1 MQRRLVLYWFSMA
14 LAILAAVLLVV
25 SLTGVF
31 SNTAQK
37 FGQSLT
43 IQKHNTASALAGQMD
58 QLTAQSI
65 ALSEELTRE
74 LDKQLA
80 AGGRTFSAL
89 NDDPGAIAA
98 VETAL
103 YPALNTY
110 LKSSACSGAVFCL
123 DATANTALPGAA
135 TSRAGLYLRY
145 SALRAIGA
153 TDQHVTCFR
162 GTAETARSAQVQMH
176 NRWNPELNVQA
187 VPGYTQLLRG
197 SDGRLAE
204 RCLWTGRIALP
215 DTWESVTLL
224 CVPMLDSAGNVRGI
238 CGAELSDLYFRL
250 TYPAVDSAYGSM
262 VTVLAPIDGD
272 RLLLGQAMIGS
283 PGGSYL
289 TADGTL
295 TCKTGRYYNTYSD
308 GSRTYLGLHEP
319 IGATDAAGRKL
330 AAVVLV
336 PEIGLRTLEA
346 RSRMVWIA
354 GSLVF
359 LAAMLLLSTYLS
371 RRFVTPISRS
381 LQAIRE
387 QAPASTRPAS
397 RRSTSCW
404 PSCARARPSS
414 SRPEVSRRTSR
425 SCSRAS
431 RDRVQTLTPME
442 RTVLQYYIDGCS
454 LEEVAARA
462 YISVATAK
470 KHNTNINRKLG
481 VTSREELML
490 YIDLF
495 RRCGRLDEIAAPR
508 AEILQGA
515 QPDRRQAVHLVY
527 YSVVF
532 CGFGGVFAPQT

>member
-1 MQRRLVLYWFSMA
+1 MKPYPRMA
-14 LAILAAVLLVV
+14 ALLLALLLALGCTGCGEKQEPVTVTIWHVYGGETESPLNDRIDTFNDTVGREQNIRVQAGSVTNTNTIHEAVL
-25 SLTGVF
+25 
-31 SNTAQK
+31 
-37 FGQSLT
+37 
-43 IQKHNTASALAGQMD
+43 ASAYG
-58 QLTAQSI
+58 
-65 ALSEELTRE
+65 E
-74 LDKQLA
+74 
-80 AGGRTFSAL
+80 
-89 NDDPGAIAA
+89 PGA
-98 VETAL
+98 
-103 YPALNTY
+103 
-110 LKSSACSGAVFCL
+110 
-123 DATANTALPGAA
+123 TALPGAA

-187 VPGYTQLLRG
+187 IPGYTQLLRG

-336 PEIGLRTLEA
+336 PDAGLRTLEA

-359 LAAMLLLSTYLS
+359 LAAMLLSTYLS

-387 QAPASTRPAS
+387 QAPGEHPSGIS
-397 RRSTSCW
+397 EIDELLSGFRS
-404 PSCARARPSS
+404 
-414 SRPEVSRRTSR
+414 
-425 SCSRAS
+425 
-431 RDRVQTLTPME
+431 RVQTLTPME

-508 AEILQGA
+508 AEDTA
-515 QPDRRQAVHLVY
+515 R
-527 YSVVF
+527 
-532 CGFGGVFAPQT
+532 CTT

>member
-1 MQRRLVLYWFSMA
+1 MERYPRLRDLREDADLTQAQVGQALHLTQRAYAYYESGQRMLPPQVLCA
-14 LAILAAVLLVV
+14 LARYYGVSVDYLLGETDVRALSGGEKAVRDRSAPPETAGFSKPFQPAHPAPPRKKTAAPVGAAV
-25 SLTGVF
+25 F
-31 SNTAQK
+31 HP
-37 FGQSLT
+37 
-43 IQKHNTASALAGQMD
+43 I
-58 QLTAQSI
+58 
-65 ALSEELTRE
+65 LSWP
-74 LDKQLA
+74 A
-80 AGGRTFSAL
+80 A
-89 NDDPGAIAA
+89 AA
-98 VETAL
+98 
-103 YPALNTY
+103 
-110 LKSSACSGAVFCL
+110 
-123 DATANTALPGAA
+123 
-135 TSRAGLYLRY
+135 
-145 SALRAIGA
+145 
-153 TDQHVTCFR
+153 R
-162 GTAETARSAQVQMH
+162 GAQVQMH

-187 VPGYTQLLRG
+187 IPGYTQLLHT
-197 SDGRLAE
+197 SNGRLAE

-224 CVPMLDSAGNVRGI
+224 CVPLLDSAGNVRGI

-272 RLLLGQAMIGS
+272 RLLLAQAMIGS

-295 TCKTGRYYNTYSD
+295 TFKTGRYYNTYSD

-330 AAVVLV
+330 AAVTLV
-336 PEIGLRTLEA
+336 PDAGLRALEA
-346 RSRMVWIA
+346 RSRTTWIIV
-354 GSLVF
+354 SLVF

-387 QAPASTRPAS
+387 QTPGEH
-397 RRSTSCW
+397 
-404 PSCARARPSS
+404 PSGISEIDELLAFVR
-414 SRPEVSRRTSR
+414 
-425 SCSRAS
+425 SRAAEQLTAGGLPPNIEELLS
-431 RDRVQTLTPME
+431 GFRDRVQTLTSME

-508 AEILQGA
+508 AEDTA
-515 QPDRRQAVHLVY
+515 R
-527 YSVVF
+527 
-532 CGFGGVFAPQT
+532 CTT

>member
-1 MQRRLVLYWFSMA
+1 MNHRARIPA
-14 LAILAAVLLVV
+14 LLLGCAGCGGGREPVTVTIWHVYGGETESPLNDLIDTFNDTVGREQNIRVQVGSVTNTNTIHEAVL
-25 SLTGVF
+25 
-31 SNTAQK
+31 
-37 FGQSLT
+37 
-43 IQKHNTASALAGQMD
+43 ASAYG
-58 QLTAQSI
+58 
-65 ALSEELTRE
+65 E
-74 LDKQLA
+74 
-80 AGGRTFSAL
+80 
-89 NDDPGAIAA
+89 PGA
-98 VETAL
+98 
-103 YPALNTY
+103 
-110 LKSSACSGAVFCL
+110 
-123 DATANTALPGAA
+123 TALPDAA

-359 LAAMLLLSTYLS
+359 LAA
-371 RRFVTPISRS
+371 
-381 LQAIRE
+381 
-387 QAPASTRPAS
+387 
-397 RRSTSCW
+397 
-404 PSCARARPSS
+404 
-414 SRPEVSRRTSR
+414 
-425 SCSRAS
+425 
-431 RDRVQTLTPME
+431 
-442 RTVLQYYIDGCS
+442 
-454 LEEVAARA
+454 RA

-508 AEILQGA
+508 AEDTA
-515 QPDRRQAVHLVY
+515 R
-527 YSVVF
+527 
-532 CGFGGVFAPQT
+532 CTT

>member
-1 MQRRLVLYWFSMA
+1 MLRLREMRSVLEKAKTQGVSMQRRLVLYWFSMA

-153 TDQHVTCFR
+153 TDQHITCFR
-162 GTAETARSAQVQMH
+162 GAAETARSTQVQMH

-187 VPGYTQLLRG
+187 VPGYTQLLRE

-204 RCLWTGRIALP
+204 RCLWTG
-215 DTWESVTLL
+215 
-224 CVPMLDSAGNVRGI
+224 
-238 CGAELSDLYFRL
+238 
-250 TYPAVDSAYGSM
+250 
-262 VTVLAPIDGD
+262 
-272 RLLLGQAMIGS
+272 
-283 PGGSYL
+283 
-289 TADGTL
+289 
-295 TCKTGRYYNTYSD
+295 
-308 GSRTYLGLHEP
+308 
-319 IGATDAAGRKL
+319 
-330 AAVVLV
+330 LV
-336 PEIGLRTLEA
+336 PGT
-346 RSRMVWIA
+346 
-354 GSLVF
+354 
-359 LAAMLLLSTYLS
+359 
-371 RRFVTPISRS
+371 
-381 LQAIRE
+381 
-387 QAPASTRPAS
+387 
-397 RRSTSCW
+397 
-404 PSCARARPSS
+404 
-414 SRPEVSRRTSR
+414 
-425 SCSRAS
+425 
-431 RDRVQTLTPME
+431 
-442 RTVLQYYIDGCS
+442 
-454 LEEVAARA
+454 
-462 YISVATAK
+462 
-470 KHNTNINRKLG
+470 
-481 VTSREELML
+481 
-490 YIDLF
+490 
-495 RRCGRLDEIAAPR
+495 
-508 AEILQGA
+508 
-515 QPDRRQAVHLVY
+515 
-527 YSVVF
+527 
-532 CGFGGVFAPQT
+532 

>member
-1 MQRRLVLYWFSMA
+1 MLRLREMRSALEKAKTQGVSMQRRLVLYWFSMA

-135 TSRAGLYLRY
+135 
-145 SALRAIGA
+145 
-153 TDQHVTCFR
+153 
-162 GTAETARSAQVQMH
+162 ETARSAQVQMH

-187 VPGYTQLLRG
+187 VPGYTQLLRT
-197 SDGRLAE
+197 SNGRLAE

-224 CVPMLDSAGNVRGI
+224 CVPLLDSAGNVRGI

-336 PEIGLRTLEA
+336 PDAGLRTLEA

-387 QAPASTRPAS
+387 QTPGEH
-397 RRSTSCW
+397 
-404 PSCARARPSS
+404 PSGISEIDELLAFVR
-414 SRPEVSRRTSR
+414 
-425 SCSRAS
+425 SRAAEQLTAGGLPPNIEELLS
-431 RDRVQTLTPME
+431 GFRDRVQTLTPME

-508 AEILQGA
+508 AEDTA
-515 QPDRRQAVHLVY
+515 R
-527 YSVVF
+527 
-532 CGFGGVFAPQT
+532 CTT

>member
-1 MQRRLVLYWFSMA
+1 MLSRH
-14 LAILAAVLLVV
+14 
-25 SLTGVF
+25 GGDG
-31 SNTAQK
+31 AQ
-37 FGQSLT
+37 
-43 IQKHNTASALAGQMD
+43 
-58 QLTAQSI
+58 
-65 ALSEELTRE
+65 
-74 LDKQLA
+74 
-80 AGGRTFSAL
+80 
-89 NDDPGAIAA
+89 
-98 VETAL
+98 
-103 YPALNTY
+103 
-110 LKSSACSGAVFCL
+110 
-123 DATANTALPGAA
+123 
-135 TSRAGLYLRY
+135 RAG
-145 SALRAIGA
+145 A
-153 TDQHVTCFR
+153 D
-162 GTAETARSAQVQMH
+162 AQ
-176 NRWNPELNVQA
+176 PLESELNVQA

-262 VTVLAPIDGD
+262 VTVLAPHRRRPAAARTGHD
-272 RLLLGQAMIGS
+272 RQ
-283 PGGSYL
+283 PRRVVF

-387 QAPASTRPAS
+387 QAPGEHPSGISEIDELLAFVRS
-397 RRSTSCW
+397 RTAEQLTAGGLPPNIEELLSGF
-404 PSCARARPSS
+404 
-414 SRPEVSRRTSR
+414 
-425 SCSRAS
+425 

-508 AEILQGA
+508 AEDTA
-515 QPDRRQAVHLVY
+515 R
-527 YSVVF
+527 
-532 CGFGGVFAPQT
+532 CTT

>member
-1 MQRRLVLYWFSMA
+1 MLRLREMRSALAKAKTQGVSMQRRLVLYWFSMA

-43 IQKHNTASALAGQMD
+43 IQKHNTTSALAGQMD

-153 TDQHVTCFR
+153 TDQHITCFR

-187 VPGYTQLLRG
+187 VPGYTQ
-197 SDGRLAE
+197 
-204 RCLWTGRIALP
+204 
-215 DTWESVTLL
+215 
-224 CVPMLDSAGNVRGI
+224 
-238 CGAELSDLYFRL
+238 
-250 TYPAVDSAYGSM
+250 
-262 VTVLAPIDGD
+262 
-272 RLLLGQAMIGS
+272 LLLGQAMIGS

-319 IGATDAAGRKL
+319 IGATDAAGQKL

-336 PEIGLRTLEA
+336 PDAGLRTLEA

-387 QAPASTRPAS
+387 QTPGEH
-397 RRSTSCW
+397 
-404 PSCARARPSS
+404 PSGISEIDELLAFVR
-414 SRPEVSRRTSR
+414 
-425 SCSRAS
+425 SRAAEQLTAGGLPPNIEELLS
-431 RDRVQTLTPME
+431 GFRDRVQTLTPME

-462 YISVATAK
+462 YISVSTAK

-495 RRCGRLDEIAAPR
+495 RRCGRLDEIAAPQ
-508 AEILQGA
+508 AE
-515 QPDRRQAVHLVY
+515 DSTR
-527 YSVVF
+527 
-532 CGFGGVFAPQT
+532 CTT

>member
-1 MQRRLVLYWFSMA
+1 MLRLREMRSVMEKAKTQGVSMQRRLVLYWFSMA
-14 LAILAAVLLVV
+14 LAVLAAVLLVL

-37 FGQSLT
+37 LGQALT
-43 IQKHNTASALAGQMD
+43 IQQRNTASSLSGQMD
-58 QLTAQSI
+58 TLTAQTI

-80 AGGRTFSAL
+80 AGGRTFASL
-89 NDDPGAIAA
+89 NDDPGAIAG

-103 YPALNTY
+103 CPALNTY
-110 LKSSACSGAVFCL
+110 LKSSTCSGAFFCL
-123 DATANTALPGAA
+123 DATVNTALPGAA
-135 TSRAGLYLRY
+135 GSRMGLYLRY
-145 SALRAIGA
+145 SALRAVGA

-162 GTAETARSAQVQMH
+162 GAAEAARSAQVQMH

-187 VPGYTQLLRG
+187 LPGYTQLLHAQ
-197 SDGRLAE
+197 DGRLAE
-204 RCLWTGRIALP
+204 RCLWTGRVPLP
-215 DTWESVTLL
+215 DTWEHVTLL
-224 CVPMLDSAGNVRGI
+224 CVPLLDSAGTVRGI

-250 TYPAVDSAYGSM
+250 TYPAMDSAYGSM
-262 VTVLAPIDGD
+262 VTVLAPMDGD
-272 RLLLGQAMIGS
+272 RLLLDQAMIGT

-295 TCKTGRYYNTYSD
+295 TCKAGRYYNTYSD
-308 GSRTYLGLHEP
+308 GSRTYLGLHETL
-319 IGATDAAGRKL
+319 GAVDAEGRPL

-346 RSRMVWIA
+346 RSRIVWIA

-359 LAAMLLLSTYLS
+359 LAAMLALSAHLS
-371 RRFVTPISRS
+371 RRFVTPIARS

-387 QAPASTRPAS
+387 QAPGEHPSGISEIDELLAFVRS
-397 RRSTSCW
+397 RTAEQLTAGGLPPNIEELLTGFRG
-404 PSCARARPSS
+404 
-414 SRPEVSRRTSR
+414 
-425 SCSRAS
+425 
-431 RDRVQTLTPME
+431 RVQTLTPME

-495 RRCGRLDEIAAPR
+495 RRCGRLDEIAAPQSADTAR
-508 AEILQGA
+508 
-515 QPDRRQAVHLVY
+515 
-527 YSVVF
+527 
-532 CGFGGVFAPQT
+532 CTT

>member
-1 MQRRLVLYWFSMA
+1 
-14 LAILAAVLLVV
+14 
-25 SLTGVF
+25 
-31 SNTAQK
+31 
-37 FGQSLT
+37 
-43 IQKHNTASALAGQMD
+43 
-58 QLTAQSI
+58 
-65 ALSEELTRE
+65 
-74 LDKQLA
+74 
-80 AGGRTFSAL
+80 
-89 NDDPGAIAA
+89 
-98 VETAL
+98 
-103 YPALNTY
+103 
-110 LKSSACSGAVFCL
+110 
-123 DATANTALPGAA
+123 
-135 TSRAGLYLRY
+135 
-145 SALRAIGA
+145 
-153 TDQHVTCFR
+153 
-162 GTAETARSAQVQMH
+162 MH

-187 VPGYTQLLRG
+187 VPGYTQLLRA

-224 CVPMLDSAGNVRGI
+224 CVPLLDSAGNVRGI

-387 QAPASTRPAS
+387 QTPGEHPSGISEIDELLAFVRSRAAEQLTAGGLPAEHRGAALGLPRPGADAHPHGAHRAAVLHRRLLARGGRGARVHQYLHRQKAQHEHQPQARRDLTRGAHAVYRPL
-397 RRSTSCW
+397 
-404 PSCARARPSS
+404 PPLRPS
-414 SRPEVSRRTSR
+414 R
-425 SCSRAS
+425 
-431 RDRVQTLTPME
+431 
-442 RTVLQYYIDGCS
+442 
-454 LEEVAARA
+454 
-462 YISVATAK
+462 
-470 KHNTNINRKLG
+470 
-481 VTSREELML
+481 
-490 YIDLF
+490 
-495 RRCGRLDEIAAPR
+495 
-508 AEILQGA
+508 
-515 QPDRRQAVHLVY
+515 
-527 YSVVF
+527 
-532 CGFGGVFAPQT
+532 

>member
-1 MQRRLVLYWFSMA
+1 MLRLREMRSALEKAKTQGVSMQRRLVLYWFSMA

-43 IQKHNTASALAGQMD
+43 IQKHNTTSELAGQMD

-187 VPGYTQLLRG
+187 VPGYTQLLRA

-224 CVPMLDSAGNVRGI
+224 CVPLLDSAGNVRGI

-272 RLLLGQAMIGS
+272 RLLLTRYRGRPFKKYALIAGFNEIGES
-283 PGGSYL
+283 IEDTVHREVMEEAGLRVKNLRFYKSQPWVF
-289 TADGTL
+289 TDTL
-295 TCKTGRYYNTYSD
+295 LMGFVCELD
-308 GSRTYLGLHEP
+308 GSDKITVQESELAEAAWHLRSELPEDHSNISLTGEMIEQFRLG
-319 IGATDAAGRKL
+319 KL
-330 AAVVLV
+330 
-336 PEIGLRTLEA
+336 
-346 RSRMVWIA
+346 
-354 GSLVF
+354 
-359 LAAMLLLSTYLS
+359 
-371 RRFVTPISRS
+371 
-381 LQAIRE
+381 
-387 QAPASTRPAS
+387 
-397 RRSTSCW
+397 
-404 PSCARARPSS
+404 
-414 SRPEVSRRTSR
+414 
-425 SCSRAS
+425 
-431 RDRVQTLTPME
+431 
-442 RTVLQYYIDGCS
+442 
-454 LEEVAARA
+454 
-462 YISVATAK
+462 
-470 KHNTNINRKLG
+470 
-481 VTSREELML
+481 
-490 YIDLF
+490 
-495 RRCGRLDEIAAPR
+495 
-508 AEILQGA
+508 
-515 QPDRRQAVHLVY
+515 
-527 YSVVF
+527 
-532 CGFGGVFAPQT
+532 

>member
-1 MQRRLVLYWFSMA
+1 MNHRARIPALLLVLA
-14 LAILAAVLLVV
+14 LLLGCAGCGGGREPVTVTIWHVYGGETESPLNDRIDTFNDTVGREQNIRVQAGSVTNTNTIHEAVL
-25 SLTGVF
+25 
-31 SNTAQK
+31 
-37 FGQSLT
+37 
-43 IQKHNTASALAGQMD
+43 ASAYG
-58 QLTAQSI
+58 
-65 ALSEELTRE
+65 E
-74 LDKQLA
+74 
-80 AGGRTFSAL
+80 
-89 NDDPGAIAA
+89 PGA
-98 VETAL
+98 
-103 YPALNTY
+103 
-110 LKSSACSGAVFCL
+110 
-123 DATANTALPGAA
+123 TALPGAA

-187 VPGYTQLLRG
+187 IPGYTQLLRG

-272 RLLLGQAMIGS
+272 RLLLGQAMIDS

-359 LAAMLLLSTYLS
+359 LAAMLLSTYLS

-387 QAPASTRPAS
+387 QAPGEHPSGIS
-397 RRSTSCW
+397 EIDELLSGFRS
-404 PSCARARPSS
+404 
-414 SRPEVSRRTSR
+414 
-425 SCSRAS
+425 
-431 RDRVQTLTPME
+431 RVQTLTPME

-508 AEILQGA
+508 AEDTA
-515 QPDRRQAVHLVY
+515 R
-527 YSVVF
+527 
-532 CGFGGVFAPQT
+532 CTT

>member
-1 MQRRLVLYWFSMA
+1 MLRLREMRSVLEKAKTQGVSMQRRLVLYWFSMA

-37 FGQSLT
+37 FGQSLA

-153 TDQHVTCFR
+153 TDQHITCFR
-162 GTAETARSAQVQMH
+162 GTAETARSTQVQMH

-204 RCLWTGRIALP
+204 RCLWTGRVTLP

-272 RLLLGQAMIGS
+272 RLLLTRYRGRPFKKYALIAGFNEIGETIEQTVHREVLEEAGVRVKNLRFYKS
-283 PGGSYL
+283 QPWVF
-289 TADGTL
+289 TDTL
-295 TCKTGRYYNTYSD
+295 LMGFVCELD
-308 GSRTYLGLHEP
+308 GSDKITVQESE
-319 IGATDAAGRKL
+319 L
-330 AAVVLV
+330 AEASWH
-336 PEIGLRTLEA
+336 LRSELPQDH
-346 RSRMVWIA
+346 S
-354 GSLVF
+354 
-359 LAAMLLLSTYLS
+359 
-371 RRFVTPISRS
+371 
-381 LQAIRE
+381 
-387 QAPASTRPAS
+387 
-397 RRSTSCW
+397 
-404 PSCARARPSS
+404 
-414 SRPEVSRRTSR
+414 
-425 SCSRAS
+425 
-431 RDRVQTLTPME
+431 
-442 RTVLQYYIDGCS
+442 
-454 LEEVAARA
+454 
-462 YISVATAK
+462 YISLTGEM
-470 KHNTNINRKLG
+470 IEQFRLGKL
-481 VTSREELML
+481 
-490 YIDLF
+490 
-495 RRCGRLDEIAAPR
+495 
-508 AEILQGA
+508 
-515 QPDRRQAVHLVY
+515 
-527 YSVVF
+527 
-532 CGFGGVFAPQT
+532 

>member
-1 MQRRLVLYWFSMA
+1 MLRLREMRSALEKAKTQGVSMQRRLVLYWFSMA

-135 TSRAGLYLRY
+135 E
-145 SALRAIGA
+145 
-153 TDQHVTCFR
+153 Q
-162 GTAETARSAQVQMH
+162 
-176 NRWNPELNVQA
+176 
-187 VPGYTQLLRG
+187 
-197 SDGRLAE
+197 
-204 RCLWTGRIALP
+204 
-215 DTWESVTLL
+215 
-224 CVPMLDSAGNVRGI
+224 
-238 CGAELSDLYFRL
+238 
-250 TYPAVDSAYGSM
+250 
-262 VTVLAPIDGD
+262 
-272 RLLLGQAMIGS
+272 
-283 PGGSYL
+283 L
-289 TADGTL
+289 TAG
-295 TCKTGRYYNTYSD
+295 
-308 GSRTYLGLHEP
+308 GLPPNIE
-319 IGATDAAGRKL
+319 
-330 AAVVLV
+330 
-336 PEIGLRTLEA
+336 E
-346 RSRMVWIA
+346 
-354 GSLVF
+354 
-359 LAAMLLLSTYLS
+359 LLSG
-371 RRFVTPISRS
+371 F
-381 LQAIRE
+381 
-387 QAPASTRPAS
+387 
-397 RRSTSCW
+397 
-404 PSCARARPSS
+404 
-414 SRPEVSRRTSR
+414 
-425 SCSRAS
+425 

-508 AEILQGA
+508 AEDA
-515 QPDRRQAVHLVY
+515 AR
-527 YSVVF
+527 
-532 CGFGGVFAPQT
+532 CTT

>member
-1 MQRRLVLYWFSMA
+1 MNHRARIPALLLVLA
-14 LAILAAVLLVV
+14 LLLGCAGCGGGREPVTVTIWHVYGGETESPLNDLIDTFNDTVGREQNIRVQVGSVTNTNTIHEAVL
-25 SLTGVF
+25 
-31 SNTAQK
+31 
-37 FGQSLT
+37 
-43 IQKHNTASALAGQMD
+43 ASAYG
-58 QLTAQSI
+58 
-65 ALSEELTRE
+65 E
-74 LDKQLA
+74 
-80 AGGRTFSAL
+80 
-89 NDDPGAIAA
+89 PGA
-98 VETAL
+98 
-103 YPALNTY
+103 
-110 LKSSACSGAVFCL
+110 
-123 DATANTALPGAA
+123 TALPGAA

-204 RCLWTGRIALP
+204 RCLRTGRIALP

-387 QAPASTRPAS
+387 QAPGEHPSGIS
-397 RRSTSCW
+397 EIDELLSGFRS
-404 PSCARARPSS
+404 
-414 SRPEVSRRTSR
+414 
-425 SCSRAS
+425 
-431 RDRVQTLTPME
+431 RVQTLTPME

-495 RRCGRLDEIAAPR
+495 HRCGRLDEIAAPR
-508 AEILQGA
+508 AEDTA
-515 QPDRRQAVHLVY
+515 R
-527 YSVVF
+527 
-532 CGFGGVFAPQT
+532 CTT

>member
-1 MQRRLVLYWFSMA
+1 MLRLREMRSALEKAKTQGVSMQRRLVLYWFSMA

-224 CVPMLDSAGNVRGI
+224 CVPMLDSA
-238 CGAELSDLYFRL
+238 
-250 TYPAVDSAYGSM
+250 YGSM

-330 AAVVLV
+330 AAMVLV

-387 QAPASTRPAS
+387 QAPGEHPSGIS
-397 RRSTSCW
+397 EIDELLSGFRS
-404 PSCARARPSS
+404 
-414 SRPEVSRRTSR
+414 
-425 SCSRAS
+425 
-431 RDRVQTLTPME
+431 RVQTLTPME

-508 AEILQGA
+508 AEDTA
-515 QPDRRQAVHLVY
+515 R
-527 YSVVF
+527 
-532 CGFGGVFAPQT
+532 CTT

>member
-1 MQRRLVLYWFSMA
+1 MLRLREMRSALEKAKTQGVSMQRRLVLYWFSMA
-14 LAILAAVLLVV
+14 LAMLAAVLLVV

-43 IQKHNTASALAGQMD
+43 IQKHNTTSALAGQMD

-110 LKSSACSGAVFCL
+110 LKSSACSGA
-123 DATANTALPGAA
+123 
-135 TSRAGLYLRY
+135 
-145 SALRAIGA
+145 
-153 TDQHVTCFR
+153 
-162 GTAETARSAQVQMH
+162 
-176 NRWNPELNVQA
+176 
-187 VPGYTQLLRG
+187 
-197 SDGRLAE
+197 
-204 RCLWTGRIALP
+204 
-215 DTWESVTLL
+215 
-224 CVPMLDSAGNVRGI
+224 
-238 CGAELSDLYFRL
+238 ELSDLYFRL

-272 RLLLGQAMIGS
+272 RLLLAQAMIGS

-336 PEIGLRTLEA
+336 PDAGLRTLEA

-387 QAPASTRPAS
+387 QAPGEH
-397 RRSTSCW
+397 
-404 PSCARARPSS
+404 PSGISEIDELLAFVR
-414 SRPEVSRRTSR
+414 
-425 SCSRAS
+425 SRAAEQLTAGGLPPNIEELLS
-431 RDRVQTLTPME
+431 GFRDRVQTLTPME

-508 AEILQGA
+508 AEDTA
-515 QPDRRQAVHLVY
+515 R
-527 YSVVF
+527 
-532 CGFGGVFAPQT
+532 CTT

>member
-1 MQRRLVLYWFSMA
+1 MNHRARIPALLLVLA
-14 LAILAAVLLVV
+14 LLLGCAGCGGGREPVTVTIWHVYGGETESPLNDLIDTFNDTVGREQNIRVQVGSVTNTNTIHEAVL
-25 SLTGVF
+25 
-31 SNTAQK
+31 
-37 FGQSLT
+37 
-43 IQKHNTASALAGQMD
+43 ASAYG
-58 QLTAQSI
+58 
-65 ALSEELTRE
+65 E
-74 LDKQLA
+74 
-80 AGGRTFSAL
+80 
-89 NDDPGAIAA
+89 PGA
-98 VETAL
+98 
-103 YPALNTY
+103 
-110 LKSSACSGAVFCL
+110 
-123 DATANTALPGAA
+123 TALPGAA
-135 TSRAGLYLRY
+135 ASRAGLYLRY

-162 GTAETARSAQVQMH
+162 GPAETARSAQVQMH

-387 QAPASTRPAS
+387 QAPGEH
-397 RRSTSCW
+397 
-404 PSCARARPSS
+404 PSGISEIDELLAFVR
-414 SRPEVSRRTSR
+414 
-425 SCSRAS
+425 SRAAEQLTAGGLPPNIEELLS
-431 RDRVQTLTPME
+431 GFRDRVQTLTPME

-508 AEILQGA
+508 AEDTA
-515 QPDRRQAVHLVY
+515 R
-527 YSVVF
+527 
-532 CGFGGVFAPQT
+532 CTT

>member
-1 MQRRLVLYWFSMA
+1 MNHRARIPALLLVLA
-14 LAILAAVLLVV
+14 LLLGCAGCGGGREPVTVTIWHVYGGETESPLNDRIDTFNDTVGREQNIRVQAGSVTNTNTIHEAVL
-25 SLTGVF
+25 
-31 SNTAQK
+31 
-37 FGQSLT
+37 
-43 IQKHNTASALAGQMD
+43 ASAYG
-58 QLTAQSI
+58 
-65 ALSEELTRE
+65 E
-74 LDKQLA
+74 
-80 AGGRTFSAL
+80 
-89 NDDPGAIAA
+89 PGA
-98 VETAL
+98 
-103 YPALNTY
+103 
-110 LKSSACSGAVFCL
+110 
-123 DATANTALPGAA
+123 TALPGAA

-187 VPGYTQLLRG
+187 IPGYTQLLRG

-272 RLLLGQAMIGS
+272 RLLLAQAMIGS

-330 AAVVLV
+330 AAVTLV
-336 PEIGLRTLEA
+336 PDAGLRTLEA

-387 QAPASTRPAS
+387 QAPGEHPSGIS
-397 RRSTSCW
+397 EIDELLSGFRS
-404 PSCARARPSS
+404 
-414 SRPEVSRRTSR
+414 
-425 SCSRAS
+425 
-431 RDRVQTLTPME
+431 RVQTLTPME

-508 AEILQGA
+508 AEDTA
-515 QPDRRQAVHLVY
+515 R
-527 YSVVF
+527 
-532 CGFGGVFAPQT
+532 CTT

>member
-1 MQRRLVLYWFSMA
+1 
-14 LAILAAVLLVV
+14 
-25 SLTGVF
+25 
-31 SNTAQK
+31 
-37 FGQSLT
+37 
-43 IQKHNTASALAGQMD
+43 
-58 QLTAQSI
+58 
-65 ALSEELTRE
+65 
-74 LDKQLA
+74 
-80 AGGRTFSAL
+80 
-89 NDDPGAIAA
+89 
-98 VETAL
+98 
-103 YPALNTY
+103 
-110 LKSSACSGAVFCL
+110 
-123 DATANTALPGAA
+123 
-135 TSRAGLYLRY
+135 
-145 SALRAIGA
+145 
-153 TDQHVTCFR
+153 
-162 GTAETARSAQVQMH
+162 MH

-204 RCLWTGRIALP
+204 RCLRTGRIALP

-224 CVPMLDSAGNVRGI
+224 CVPML
-238 CGAELSDLYFRL
+238 
-250 TYPAVDSAYGSM
+250 DSAYGSM

-359 LAAMLLLSTYLS
+359 LAA
-371 RRFVTPISRS
+371 
-381 LQAIRE
+381 
-387 QAPASTRPAS
+387 
-397 RRSTSCW
+397 
-404 PSCARARPSS
+404 
-414 SRPEVSRRTSR
+414 
-425 SCSRAS
+425 
-431 RDRVQTLTPME
+431 
-442 RTVLQYYIDGCS
+442 
-454 LEEVAARA
+454 RA

-481 VTSREELML
+481 VTSREEFML

-508 AEILQGA
+508 AEDTA
-515 QPDRRQAVHLVY
+515 R
-527 YSVVF
+527 
-532 CGFGGVFAPQT
+532 CTT

>member
-1 MQRRLVLYWFSMA
+1 MLRLREMRSVLEKAKTQGVSMQRRLVLYWFSMA

-204 RCLWTGRIALP
+204 RCLWTGRVTLP

-272 RLLLGQAMIGS
+272 RLLLDRQPRRVVS
-283 PGGSYL
+283 H
-289 TADGTL
+289 
-295 TCKTGRYYNTYSD
+295 GRRHAHVQD
-308 GSRTYLGLHEP
+308 RP
-319 IGATDAAGRKL
+319 
-330 AAVVLV
+330 VL
-336 PEIGLRTLEA
+336 
-346 RSRMVWIA
+346 
-354 GSLVF
+354 
-359 LAAMLLLSTYLS
+359 
-371 RRFVTPISRS
+371 
-381 LQAIRE
+381 
-387 QAPASTRPAS
+387 
-397 RRSTSCW
+397 
-404 PSCARARPSS
+404 
-414 SRPEVSRRTSR
+414 
-425 SCSRAS
+425 
-431 RDRVQTLTPME
+431 
-442 RTVLQYYIDGCS
+442 
-454 LEEVAARA
+454 
-462 YISVATAK
+462 
-470 KHNTNINRKLG
+470 
-481 VTSREELML
+481 
-490 YIDLF
+490 
-495 RRCGRLDEIAAPR
+495 
-508 AEILQGA
+508 
-515 QPDRRQAVHLVY
+515 
-527 YSVVF
+527 
-532 CGFGGVFAPQT
+532 

>member
-1 MQRRLVLYWFSMA
+1 
-14 LAILAAVLLVV
+14 
-25 SLTGVF
+25 
-31 SNTAQK
+31 
-37 FGQSLT
+37 
-43 IQKHNTASALAGQMD
+43 
-58 QLTAQSI
+58 
-65 ALSEELTRE
+65 
-74 LDKQLA
+74 
-80 AGGRTFSAL
+80 
-89 NDDPGAIAA
+89 
-98 VETAL
+98 
-103 YPALNTY
+103 
-110 LKSSACSGAVFCL
+110 
-123 DATANTALPGAA
+123 
-135 TSRAGLYLRY
+135 
-145 SALRAIGA
+145 
-153 TDQHVTCFR
+153 
-162 GTAETARSAQVQMH
+162 MH

-204 RCLWTGRIALP
+204 RCLWTRRIALP

-224 CVPMLDSAGNVRGI
+224 CVPML
-238 CGAELSDLYFRL
+238 
-250 TYPAVDSAYGSM
+250 DSAYGSM

-295 TCKTGRYYNTYSD
+295 TCKTGRYYNMYSD

-336 PEIGLRTLEA
+336 PDAGLRTLEA

-387 QAPASTRPAS
+387 QTPGEH
-397 RRSTSCW
+397 
-404 PSCARARPSS
+404 PSGISEIDELLAFVR
-414 SRPEVSRRTSR
+414 
-425 SCSRAS
+425 SRAAEQLTAGGLPPNIEELLS
-431 RDRVQTLTPME
+431 GFRDRVQTLTPME

-495 RRCGRLDEIAAPR
+495 RRCGRLDEIAAPQ
-508 AEILQGA
+508 AEDTA
-515 QPDRRQAVHLVY
+515 R
-527 YSVVF
+527 
-532 CGFGGVFAPQT
+532 CTT

>member
-1 MQRRLVLYWFSMA
+1 MNHRARIPALLLVLA
-14 LAILAAVLLVV
+14 LLLGCAGCGGGREPVTVTIWHVYGGETESPLNDLIDTFNDTVGREQNIRVQVGSVTNTNTIHEAVL
-25 SLTGVF
+25 
-31 SNTAQK
+31 
-37 FGQSLT
+37 
-43 IQKHNTASALAGQMD
+43 ASAYG
-58 QLTAQSI
+58 
-65 ALSEELTRE
+65 E
-74 LDKQLA
+74 
-80 AGGRTFSAL
+80 
-89 NDDPGAIAA
+89 PGA
-98 VETAL
+98 
-103 YPALNTY
+103 
-110 LKSSACSGAVFCL
+110 
-123 DATANTALPGAA
+123 TALPGAA

-153 TDQHVTCFR
+153 TDQHITCFR

-204 RCLWTGRIALP
+204 RCLWMGRIALP

-224 CVPMLDSAGNVRGI
+224 CVPML
-238 CGAELSDLYFRL
+238 
-250 TYPAVDSAYGSM
+250 DSAYGSM

-387 QAPASTRPAS
+387 QAPGEHPSGISEIDELLEKYSKGWKLS
-397 RRSTSCW
+397 RMNKVDLTILRLGVYEMKYDEDI
-404 PSCARARPSS
+404 
-414 SRPEVSRRTSR
+414 PE
-425 SCSRAS
+425 
-431 RDRVQTLTPME
+431 RVAINEAVEL
-442 RTVLQYYIDGCS
+442 
-454 LEEVAARA
+454 
-462 YISVATAK
+462 AK
-470 KHNTNINRKLG
+470 K
-481 VTSREELML
+481 
-490 YIDLF
+490 
-495 RRCGRLDEIAAPR
+495 
-508 AEILQGA
+508 
-515 QPDRRQAVHLVY
+515 
-527 YSVVF
+527 
-532 CGFGGVFAPQT
+532 FGGDESPAFVNAVLAKLSSKEA

>member
-1 MQRRLVLYWFSMA
+1 
-14 LAILAAVLLVV
+14 
-25 SLTGVF
+25 
-31 SNTAQK
+31 
-37 FGQSLT
+37 
-43 IQKHNTASALAGQMD
+43 
-58 QLTAQSI
+58 
-65 ALSEELTRE
+65 
-74 LDKQLA
+74 
-80 AGGRTFSAL
+80 
-89 NDDPGAIAA
+89 
-98 VETAL
+98 
-103 YPALNTY
+103 
-110 LKSSACSGAVFCL
+110 
-123 DATANTALPGAA
+123 
-135 TSRAGLYLRY
+135 
-145 SALRAIGA
+145 
-153 TDQHVTCFR
+153 
-162 GTAETARSAQVQMH
+162 MH

-204 RCLWTGRIALP
+204 RCLRTGRIALP

-387 QAPASTRPAS
+387 QAPGEH
-397 RRSTSCW
+397 
-404 PSCARARPSS
+404 PSGISEIDELLAFVR
-414 SRPEVSRRTSR
+414 
-425 SCSRAS
+425 SRAAEQLTAGGLPPNIEELLS
-431 RDRVQTLTPME
+431 GFRSRVQTLTPME

-508 AEILQGA
+508 AEDTA
-515 QPDRRQAVHLVY
+515 R
-527 YSVVF
+527 
-532 CGFGGVFAPQT
+532 CTT

>member
-1 MQRRLVLYWFSMA
+1 MNHRARIPALLLVLA
-14 LAILAAVLLVV
+14 LLLGCAGCGGGREPVTVTIWHVYGGETESPLNDRIDTFNDTVGREQNIRVQAGSVTNTNTIHEAVL
-25 SLTGVF
+25 
-31 SNTAQK
+31 
-37 FGQSLT
+37 
-43 IQKHNTASALAGQMD
+43 ASAYG
-58 QLTAQSI
+58 
-65 ALSEELTRE
+65 E
-74 LDKQLA
+74 
-80 AGGRTFSAL
+80 
-89 NDDPGAIAA
+89 PGA
-98 VETAL
+98 
-103 YPALNTY
+103 
-110 LKSSACSGAVFCL
+110 
-123 DATANTALPGAA
+123 TALPGAA

-187 VPGYTQLLRG
+187 IPGYTQLLRG

-387 QAPASTRPAS
+387 QAPGEHPSGIS
-397 RRSTSCW
+397 EIDELLSGFRS
-404 PSCARARPSS
+404 
-414 SRPEVSRRTSR
+414 
-425 SCSRAS
+425 
-431 RDRVQTLTPME
+431 RVQTLTPME

-495 RRCGRLDEIAAPR
+495 RRCGRLDEIAAPQ
-508 AEILQGA
+508 AE
-515 QPDRRQAVHLVY
+515 DSTR
-527 YSVVF
+527 
-532 CGFGGVFAPQT
+532 CTT

>member
-1 MQRRLVLYWFSMA
+1 MLRFREMRSALEKAKTQGVSMQRRLVLYWFSMA

-187 VPGYTQLLRG
+187 VPGYTQLLR
-197 SDGRLAE
+197 DLRQ
-204 RCLWTGRIALP
+204 LP
-215 DTWESVTLL
+215 GVAVVEGVVFGDDARKLHES
-224 CVPMLDSAGNVRGI
+224 
-238 CGAELSDLYFRL
+238 
-250 TYPAVDSAYGSM
+250 
-262 VTVLAPIDGD
+262 APFAK
-272 RLLLGQAMIGS
+272 RLLKLYRI
-283 PGGSYL
+283 Y
-289 TADGTL
+289 
-295 TCKTGRYYNTYSD
+295 
-308 GSRTYLGLHEP
+308 
-319 IGATDAAGRKL
+319 RKL
-330 AAVVLV
+330 PGFCAFVGRMYKNLV
-336 PEIGLRTLEA
+336 HKFYRFA
-346 RSRMVWIA
+346 RV
-354 GSLVF
+354 
-359 LAAMLLLSTYLS
+359 
-371 RRFVTPISRS
+371 
-381 LQAIRE
+381 
-387 QAPASTRPAS
+387 AP
-397 RRSTSCW
+397 
-404 PSCARARPSS
+404 
-414 SRPEVSRRTSR
+414 
-425 SCSRAS
+425 
-431 RDRVQTLTPME
+431 
-442 RTVLQYYIDGCS
+442 
-454 LEEVAARA
+454 
-462 YISVATAK
+462 
-470 KHNTNINRKLG
+470 
-481 VTSREELML
+481 
-490 YIDLF
+490 
-495 RRCGRLDEIAAPR
+495 
-508 AEILQGA
+508 
-515 QPDRRQAVHLVY
+515 
-527 YSVVF
+527 
-532 CGFGGVFAPQT
+532 

>member
-1 MQRRLVLYWFSMA
+1 MLRLREMRSALEKAKTQGVSMQRRLVLYWFSMA

-162 GTAETARSAQVQMH
+162 GAAETARSAQVQMH

-187 VPGYTQLLRG
+187 VPGYTQLLRA
-197 SDGRLAE
+197 SDGRLAA
-204 RCLWTGRIALP
+204 CGR
-215 DTWESVTLL
+215 
-224 CVPMLDSAGNVRGI
+224 
-238 CGAELSDLYFRL
+238 GA
-250 TYPAVDSAYGSM
+250 
-262 VTVLAPIDGD
+262 
-272 RLLLGQAMIGS
+272 S
-283 PGGSYL
+283 PCP
-289 TADGTL
+289 T
-295 TCKTGRYYNTYSD
+295 R
-308 GSRTYLGLHEP
+308 GSR
-319 IGATDAAGRKL
+319 
-330 AAVVLV
+330 
-336 PEIGLRTLEA
+336 
-346 RSRMVWIA
+346 
-354 GSLVF
+354 
-359 LAAMLLLSTYLS
+359 
-371 RRFVTPISRS
+371 
-381 LQAIRE
+381 
-387 QAPASTRPAS
+387 
-397 RRSTSCW
+397 
-404 PSCARARPSS
+404 
-414 SRPEVSRRTSR
+414 
-425 SCSRAS
+425 
-431 RDRVQTLTPME
+431 
-442 RTVLQYYIDGCS
+442 
-454 LEEVAARA
+454 
-462 YISVATAK
+462 
-470 KHNTNINRKLG
+470 
-481 VTSREELML
+481 
-490 YIDLF
+490 
-495 RRCGRLDEIAAPR
+495 
-508 AEILQGA
+508 
-515 QPDRRQAVHLVY
+515 
-527 YSVVF
+527 
-532 CGFGGVFAPQT
+532 